1 MEEIQN
7 TTTFLDFEKE
17 KTQPLTLEMLRN
29 THQEDDIHGN
39 PLRGIYH
46 YQFID
51 AIQEEAARRQLN
63 VEIYDL
69 FAANNKER
77 MQPGVVLLPKVE
89 ATYGPRAIQAHV
101 LRRVFAN
108 IRITNYDDDTYTTNF
123 AVAYHQ
129 KGIQVALGNNV
140 KICHNQCMLGTKEF
154 FASTYSEKGNGRNSD
169 LPSPAE
175 LIPIVGRWLD
185 TVEERVM
192 NERNKIEQMKR
203 VILTTEQI
211 YQLIGILEVQ
221 RVACDTRFPQIRTN
235 ETYPLNNVQINTF
248 VEDLMLKKVGKDAR
262 QEPFTLWDF
271 YDTATNLYKAK
282 SMEIPNIIPQNRA
295 MVNMLESHFQY

>member
-154 FASTYSEKGNGRNSD
+154 FASTYSEKGNGRNGID
-169 LPSPAE
+169 DKLNK
-175 LIPIVGRWLD
+175 

-192 NERNKIEQMKR
+192 NERNKIEKMKR